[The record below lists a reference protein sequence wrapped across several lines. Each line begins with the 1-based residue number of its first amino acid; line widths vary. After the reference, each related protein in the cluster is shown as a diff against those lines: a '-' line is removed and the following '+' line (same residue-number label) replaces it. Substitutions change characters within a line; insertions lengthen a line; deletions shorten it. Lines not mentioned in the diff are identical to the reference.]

1 MGTHAVIQLEGVRG
15 SSILRSSNSGYPLI
29 ILGVIA
35 QWILD
40 KGASK
45 DLQFSRA
52 LALLK
57 EANSIHLSRKGIDP
71 FEGRLIEDSTSDG
84 PFAHLYR
91 HPKECWRYTVN
102 LDTNVI
108 AIKCNTNNFD
118 EREKYLMDDP
128 EGLFQF
134 LKKGTVSRDEADLL
148 GILTQLFDAGFRLEK
163 SP

>member
-1 MGTHAVIQLEGVRG
+1 MGTHAVIQLESVRG

-35 QWILD
+35 RWILN

-45 DLQFSRA
+45 DLHFSRA
-52 LALLK
+52 ITLLK
-57 EANSIHLSRKGIDP
+57 EANSIHLSRNEIDP
-71 FEGRLIEDSTSDG
+71 FEGRLIEDSASGG
-84 PFAHLYR
+84 PFVHLYR
-91 HPKECWRYTVN
+91 HPKEDWRYTVN

-108 AIKCNTNNFD
+108 AFKCNTHD
-118 EREKYLMDDP
+118 VDWREKQLMDDP

-134 LKKGTVSRDEADLL
+134 LKKETVSRDEAELL

-163 SP
+163 SS